1 MDNNGQQ
8 TAEEAQCCIDA
19 DHLTKRPAGKT
30 HILMKAALCLAVIGC
45 ALYIL
50 AVFFN
55 ILGFFIKTKIFVG
68 LGFAVFA
75 GFMLIFID
83 RRDWAQPYDEER
95 RGMALII
102 ALSPILGE
110 IMNFFSKYIINIVV
124 NHQLVIDLCFIII
137 LVAFIGAL
145 IIYLTE

>member
-1 MDNNGQQ
+1 MDNNVQQ
-8 TAEEAQCCIDA
+8 TEKRTQCCMHA
-19 DHLTKRPAGKT
+19 DQTTKRPAGKT
-30 HILMKAALCLAVIGC
+30 HFLMKGALCLAVTGC

-55 ILGFFIKTKIFVG
+55 VLGFFLNAKIFVG
-68 LGFAVFA
+68 LAFALFA
-75 GFMLIFID
+75 FFMLIFID

-102 ALSPILGE
+102 ALSPIAGE
-110 IMNFFSKYIINIVV
+110 IMSFYSKSIINIVI
-124 NHQLVIDLCFIII
+124 NHHLLIDLSFIII
-137 LVAFIGAL
+137 MVSFIGAL